1 MGMSRTSEASQA
13 SRTGEPIAPL
23 RGLLE
28 FARIARRQPTLL
40 ETLRAVACAVSEAV
54 GFATVVIN
62 AYRADQDRYEVVTVH
77 GSERASEILLGSTT
91 KPETWTPLL
100 DERFRRHGVY
110 FIPEGWLD
118 FDDPTVTWRRPES
131 DARAADVGGESWR
144 TDDALLATLEGSG
157 GRPYGIISV
166 DEPFSGLRP
175 DDQQLVMLSALAAHA
190 ALAIESSRQM
200 AALESSLGRY
210 RAVIAGTLDCVVA
223 VDEGDRLIEFNPAAE
238 RTFGYP
244 ASDVLGREVAEIL
257 VPPESREFYRSLAK
271 RLRDNPESSL
281 LDRRIETTAIRSD
294 GSEFPVELTVARVE
308 GAGGLGPS
316 FYGIVRDIAERRRG
330 EEQLAY
336 LAYHDALTGL
346 PNRILVEQEVDL
358 ALARA
363 RRAGG
368 AAALMFVDLDDF
380 KEVNDRLGHAAGDRL
395 LAGVSAR
402 LRGVLRDSDVL
413 ARQGGDEFLVLLGDL
428 SDDPAAAAE
437 SVGGKLLNALLEP
450 FVVAGTEVRTGASIG
465 VSLYP
470 HDASDTE
477 ALLRHAD
484 VAMYRAKAAGGGRL
498 VFHQRSDT
506 LASRRSSMTAQ
517 LRNAMDAREMEIHFQ
532 PVWTLTPTREISG
545 LEALLR
551 WRHPDRGLLTPDAFM
566 TLADQTTVGDDLM
579 AWMLDESC
587 RQARDWQAQDL
598 VPIVGINILPHQL
611 LAPDFAVGLV
621 GRVTESGLSP
631 GNVAIELTESAWTVD
646 SAETLEVIEN
656 LRAAGFPMTLDDF
669 GAGYSSLSRLP
680 DLGFDVIKVDARMLV
695 DVPGDMTAVKLLEA
709 VFDIASACGTDIVAE
724 GVETDAQL
732 DFLLAHGISH
742 AQGFQLGAPMSAE
755 DVTPLLRRHL
765 VSGAPPR
772 LGRRTDTGRV

>member
-1 MGMSRTSEASQA
+1 MHRAGESSGP
-13 SRTGEPIAPL
+13 SRTGEAIAPL

-40 ETLRAVACAVSEAV
+40 ETLRAVASAVSDAV

-62 AYRADQDRYEVVTVH
+62 AYRADGEVYEVVTVH

-110 FIPEGWLD
+110 FIPEGSLS
-118 FDDPTVTWRRPES
+118 FDDPTITWYRPEPN
-131 DARAADVGGESWR
+131 ARAAELSGESWH
-144 TDDALLATLEGSG
+144 TDDALFATLEGSG

-200 AALESSLGRY
+200 TALESSLARY
-210 RAVIAGTLDCVVA
+210 RAVIAGTLDSVVA
-223 VDEGDRLIEFNPAAE
+223 VDEQDRIIEFNPAAE
-238 RTFGYP
+238 RAFDYL
-244 ASDVLGREVAEIL
+244 AEDVLGREIAELL
-257 VPPESREFYRSLAK
+257 VPPENRAFYRSLAQ
-271 RLRDNPESSL
+271 RLRDNPGSSL

-308 GAGGLGPS
+308 GSGGLGPS
-316 FYGIVRDIAERRRG
+316 FYGIVRDIGERRRG

-346 PNRILVEQEVDL
+346 PNRILVEQEIDL

-395 LAGVSAR
+395 LANVSAR

-428 SDDPAAAAE
+428 SDEPTAAAE
-437 SVGGKLLNALLEP
+437 SVGGKLLSALLEP

-465 VSLYP
+465 ISVYP
-470 HDASDTE
+470 DDAADTE

-484 VAMYRAKAAGGGRL
+484 VAMYRAKAAGGGRF

-506 LASRRSSMTAQ
+506 LASRRSSMTVQ
-517 LRNAMDAREMEIHFQ
+517 LRRAIEAGEMDLHYQ
-532 PVWTLTPTREISG
+532 PVWSLAPRRVIVG
-545 LEALLR
+545 VEALLR
-551 WRHPDRGLLTPDAFM
+551 WRHPERGLLTPDLFVNV
-566 TLADQTTVGDDLM
+566 ADQSAVGEDLM
-579 AWMLDESC
+579 AWMLDACC
-587 RQARDWQAQDL
+587 RQAWEWREAGL
-598 VPIVGINILPHQL
+598 SPMVGVNISPAQL
-611 LAPDFAVGLV
+611 LAPGFAAGLAR
-621 GRVTESGLSP
+621 RVAESGVSP
-631 GNVAIELTESAWTVD
+631 GNFALELTESAWTVD
-646 SAETLEVIEN
+646 SAEALEVIDD
-656 LRAAGFPMTLDDF
+656 LRATGLTMVLDDF
-669 GAGYSSLSRLP
+669 GAGYSSLSRLV
-680 DLGFDVIKVDARMLV
+680 DLGFDVLKIDGGMLAGIPGDAR
-695 DVPGDMTAVKLLEA
+695 AVKLVEA
-709 VFDIASACGTDIVAE
+709 VFDLASACSTGVVAE
-724 GVETDAQL
+724 GVDTEAQC
-732 DFLLAHGISH
+732 DFLLAHGISL
-742 AQGFQLGAPMSAE
+742 AQGLLLGAPVSAA
-755 DVTPLLRRHL
+755 DMTALLQREL
-765 VSGAPPR
+765 VAPTPPR
-772 LGRRTDTGRV
+772 RGPRSDGGGV